1 MRKST
6 REFGGWRRP
15 FTRPGPFFVAWFG
28 SFGASA
34 AGASILA
41 PASFRTKE
49 RFEKLEKAGESV
61 GICPCFPY
69 LELFALAD
77 QAEPRQTA
85 PPAKAER
92 SL

>member
-6 REFGGWRRP
+6 RAPSVAGGDLLQGLAHFLWR
-15 FTRPGPFFVAWFG
+15 G
-28 SFGASA
+28 SVP
-34 AGASILA
+34 LVPVPQA